1 MQLDEHEPSGAPPR
15 PAEIRGN
22 PLWLQDLHGKSSCR
36 RYRDKI
42 NKECV
47 RADGRWIACLLF
59 LSLPFVL
66 CASPARGCESDDGQS
81 SPVAINL
88 LVELS
93 RRLAGTLQSTA
104 AYCELCVTS
113 IGLAFS
119 PHVRLK
125 VQARLVDSGDDRAM
139 DVPFGSCMAP
149 ERQKLK
155 PPAYLYLFLFFM
167 PNILVLSEIQT

>member
-93 RRLAGTLQSTA
+93 RRLAACRHFA
-104 AYCELCVTS
+104 AYSSLLRGVRDVNWAGIFPTRTLE
-113 IGLAFS
+113 S
-119 PHVRLK
+119 P
-125 VQARLVDSGDDRAM
+125 S
-139 DVPFGSCMAP
+139 
-149 ERQKLK
+149 
-155 PPAYLYLFLFFM
+155 
-167 PNILVLSEIQT
+167 QTG